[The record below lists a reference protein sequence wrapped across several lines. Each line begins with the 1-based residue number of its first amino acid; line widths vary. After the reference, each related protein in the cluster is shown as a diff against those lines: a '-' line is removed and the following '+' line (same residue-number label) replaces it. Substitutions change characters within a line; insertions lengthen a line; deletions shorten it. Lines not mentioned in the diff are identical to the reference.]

1 MKYIKIETVDMFNVD
16 WPQTPQKF
24 FCSKCHGANS
34 DVFCQTISP
43 QNVGHLGGEVFVYLF
58 FIAFTVFAVPR
69 LPDSGRVGGFP
80 IF

>member
-1 MKYIKIETVDMFNVD
+1 MKYIKIETVCSMWIGPKLLKSFFVPNVMG
-16 WPQTPQKF
+16 QILTLF
-24 FCSKCHGANS
+24 GE
-34 DVFCQTISP
+34 TISP